1 MRFLVLFALLLAP
14 ALACAAQRIEP
25 GKDARTE
32 AQKKIDSQ
40 LLQEVERRAD
50 PAYRPGT
57 PAGGGLEVD
66 AKDRVLVDIR
76 VEVTPATRKLVTD
89 LEGLIVSSSP
99 QYRSIV
105 AWLPLAKV
113 ETLAQE
119 DDVVAI
125 VPAPRAMLNR

>member
-1 MRFLVLFALLLAP
+1 MRFLAVLLALLTP

-40 LLQEVERRAD
+40 LLQEIERRAD

-57 PAGGGLEVD
+57 PSGAGLEID
-66 AKDRVLVDIR
+66 EKDRVLVDIR
-76 VEVTPATRKLVTD
+76 AEVTPDTRKLVTD
-89 LEGLIVSSSP
+89 LEGVIVSGAP

-105 AWLPLAKV
+105 AWLPLARV
-113 ETLAQE
+113 ETLAE
-119 DDVVAI
+119 ENAVVAI